1 MLEERL
7 ADIFSVFGQY
17 RQKIDLIQSSAV
29 NLSLCVDDS
38 RYLER
43 VVDALQT
50 EFRVVYNRDM
60 ELLTIRGYETQITYD
75 RYAEAE
81 GVFLVQKNAPHG
93 SHRPKRKP
101 LTIRNPEFSRACH
114 PAACRRTPHA
124 NRKLRTDSLPE
135 KDPASAEHAG
145 RAIVPAT
152 AVRAEPVG
160 FALYI
165 ISTQLMNG

>member
-17 RQKIDLIQSSAV
+17 RQKINLIQSSAV

-60 ELLTIRGYETQITYD
+60 ELLTIRGYDQITYD

-81 GVFLVQKNAPHG
+81 GVFLVQKTRRHG

-101 LTIRNPEFSRACH
+101 LTIRNPQFSRVSSGRMQTHASCE
-114 PAACRRTPHA
+114 PANSAQTAFLRKIPPRPSTPADDRT
-124 NRKLRTDSLPE
+124 
-135 KDPASAEHAG
+135 
-145 RAIVPAT
+145 AT

>member
-1 MLEERL
+1 MPVRILKGRQVLISIRPKDFSFVLEERL

-17 RQKIDLIQSSAV
+17 RQKINLIQSSAV

-60 ELLTIRGYETQITYD
+60 ELLTIRGYDQITYD

-81 GVFLVQKNAPHG
+81 GVFLVQKTRRTA

-101 LTIRNPEFSRACH
+101 LTIRNPQFSRVSSGRMQTHASCE
-114 PAACRRTPHA
+114 PQTPH
-124 NRKLRTDSLPE
+124 RQPS
-135 KDPASAEHAG
+135 
-145 RAIVPAT
+145 
-152 AVRAEPVG
+152 
-160 FALYI
+160 
-165 ISTQLMNG
+165 